1 VTVGN
6 AKGGH
11 FYLNLWES
19 ETGAWSIKGKAKNG
33 GKWQCGDLLDVIDGA
48 NYETLHSVWFR
59 GIPPTK
65 E

>member
-1 VTVGN
+1 MDATTVGS

-33 GKWQCGDLLDVIDGA
+33 GKYLI
-48 NYETLHSVWFR
+48 
-59 GIPPTK
+59 
-65 E
+65 